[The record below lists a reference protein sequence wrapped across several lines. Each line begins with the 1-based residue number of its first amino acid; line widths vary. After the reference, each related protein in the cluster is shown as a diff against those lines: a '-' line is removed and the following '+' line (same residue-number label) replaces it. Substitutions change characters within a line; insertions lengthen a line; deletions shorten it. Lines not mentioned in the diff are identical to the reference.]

1 MCFLL
6 WSSDRLRFLP
16 TALPK
21 QPLLWQSLSCMSNVL
36 TTEREVG
43 SYFSDLRTSGF
54 KKPEQY
60 ICLRYE
66 IFKWFY
72 ICSPL
77 VSWYWLMLHE
87 GMARIIDLATAE
99 SAKNCFRIQIEWLV
113 EGKGWHCFSH
123 QEFSPIMFAEVARVS
138 RIDVII
144 VLKRSKASCN

>member
-1 MCFLL
+1 MCILL

-16 TALPK
+16 SALSK
-21 QPLLWQSLSCMSNVL
+21 QPLLWQRFSCMFNVF

-66 IFKWFY
+66 SFKWFY
-72 ICSPL
+72 VCSPL

-87 GMARIIDLATAE
+87 GVARIIDLATAE
-99 SAKNCFRIQIEWLV
+99 PKTVSAFKLNRLV
-113 EGKGWHCFSH
+113 EGKGCHCFSH
-123 QEFSPIMFAEVARVS
+123 REFSPIMFAEVARVS

>member
-1 MCFLL
+1 
-6 WSSDRLRFLP
+6 
-16 TALPK
+16 
-21 QPLLWQSLSCMSNVL
+21 MSNVL

-54 KKPEQY
+54 KNPEQY

-77 VSWYWLMLHE
+77 VSWCWLMLHE

-99 SAKNCFRIQIEWLV
+99 SAKNCFRIQIESIS
-113 EGKGWHCFSH
+113 GRKGMTLLHPPGVFSDH
-123 QEFSPIMFAEVARVS
+123 VCGSG
-138 RIDVII
+138 
-144 VLKRSKASCN
+144 